1 METVLTLCHGVVSR
15 YHGVTCWLKLLVS
28 PAVVHTGVG
37 DQYVHW
43 SGFNVDNLML
53 FSAAVAAHKSCS
65 PALCQSH
72 FLGSGEG
79 EPALGCQV
87 GGASGVL
94 TEALHVAPHC
104 LLWLLK
110 LLPPS

>member
-1 METVLTLCHGVVSR
+1 M
-15 YHGVTCWLKLLVS
+15 
-28 PAVVHTGVG
+28 
-37 DQYVHW
+37 HW

-94 TEALHVAPHC
+94 TEALHVAPQA
-104 LLWLLK
+104 
-110 LLPPS
+110 PPAFLSCGPQLVDESVVDGLHELNYVPLACDDCKIWCVVTR